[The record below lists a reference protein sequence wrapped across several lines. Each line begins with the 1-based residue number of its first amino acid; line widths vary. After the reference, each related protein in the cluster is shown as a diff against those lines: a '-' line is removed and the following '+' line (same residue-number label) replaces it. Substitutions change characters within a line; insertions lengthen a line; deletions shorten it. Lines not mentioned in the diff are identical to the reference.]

1 MTPLAYSIAKA
12 VEVSGLSRASL
23 DRAIRSGQLKAR
35 RSTRNEDGEGQG
47 KYLVKHA
54 DLEAYIDSLPEA

>member
-23 DRAIRSGQLKAR
+23 DRAIRSGALKAR